1 MGGSMTFS
9 RRFPLGLV
17 VAVAGAILSG
27 CGITP
32 VSGPE
37 SWDITKGTETELP
50 YGLVKLR
57 PDTINLLAAREPR
70 LVGTFS
76 DRRGPQT
83 VVIGVGD
90 IVGVTIF
97 DTGAGLFVPGDT
109 GIRPSN
115 VITVPPQAV
124 GVDGNITVPS
134 AGIIPAKGHTV
145 AQVQQS
151 IVAALKNRALEPNVV
166 VTILDQ
172 RASAYTI
179 LGDVRASGR
188 FPVLQSGERL
198 LDAIGRAG
206 GLLGQGNESWVVLE
220 RQGRRALVPF
230 GALVDEPANNIYV
243 RPQDTIYVYR
253 EPQTFLALGAAGRQ
267 GQFAFDA
274 WRVSLSE
281 AIAKATGL
289 SDLQANPAAVFI
301 YRGETREVAREL
313 GIDVAA
319 YDGPLIPVIYQLDLR
334 DPGGYFLASKFQMR
348 NKDVIYVSNAASVEG
363 TKLLTYISQ
372 IVRTAQDPVNL
383 GISGYALK
391 AAIEGKGVGA
401 AIVTGVGGN

>member
-1 MGGSMTFS
+1 MTFS

-37 SWDITKGTETELP
+37 SWDIAKGTETELP

-57 PDTINLLAAREPR
+57 ADTVNFLAAREPR
-70 LVGTFS
+70 LVGRFN

-90 IVGVTIF
+90 ILGVTIF

-124 GVDGNITVPS
+124 GIDGNITVPS
-134 AGIIPAKGHTV
+134 AGIISAKGKTV

-179 LGDVRASGR
+179 LGDVRGSGR

-206 GLLGQGNESWVVLE
+206 GLPGQGNETWVVLE
-220 RQGRRALVPF
+220 RQGKRALVPF

-289 SDLQANPAAVFI
+289 SDVQANPAAVFV

-313 GIDVAA
+313 GIDIAG
-319 YDGPLIPVIYQLDLR
+319 YEGPVIPVIYQLDLR
-334 DPGGYFLASKFQMR
+334 DPAGYFLASKFQMR

>member
-1 MGGSMTFS
+1 LGGSMTFS

>member
-1 MGGSMTFS
+1 MGDGMIFS
-9 RRFPLGLV
+9 KRFPLGLV

-50 YGLVKLR
+50 YALVKLR
-57 PDTINLLAAREPR
+57 LDSVSALAAHEPR

-124 GVDGNITVPS
+124 GIDGNITVPS
-134 AGIIPAKGHTV
+134 AGIIAAKGKTV

-172 RASAYTI
+172 RASAYTV
-179 LGDVRASGR
+179 LGDVRLSGR

-206 GLLGQGNESWVVLE
+206 GLLGQGNETWIVLE
-220 RQGRRALVPF
+220 RQGKRALVPF

-243 RPQDTIYVYR
+243 HSQDTIYVYR
-253 EPQTFLALGAAGRQ
+253 EPRTFLAFGAAGRQ

-289 SDLQANPAAVFI
+289 SDIQANPAAVFL

-319 YDGPLIPVIYQLDLR
+319 YEGPVIPVIYQLDLH

-348 NKDVIYVSNAASVEG
+348 NKDVIYVSNAVSVEA
-363 TKLLTYISQ
+363 TKMLTYISQ
-372 IVRTAQDPVNL
+372 IARTAQDPINV
-383 GISGYALK
+383 GISGYTLK
-391 AAIEGKGVGA
+391 AAIQGQTINS
-401 AIVTGVGGN
+401 AIVTGTAQ

>member
-1 MGGSMTFS
+1 MTFS

-37 SWDITKGTETELP
+37 SWDIAKGTETELP

-57 PDTINLLAAREPR
+57 PDTVNFLAAREPR
-70 LVGTFS
+70 LVGRFN

-90 IVGVTIF
+90 ILGVTIF

-124 GVDGNITVPS
+124 GIDGNITVPS
-134 AGIIPAKGHTV
+134 AGIISAKGKTV

-179 LGDVRASGR
+179 LGDVRGSGR

-206 GLLGQGNESWVVLE
+206 GLTGQGNETWVVLE
-220 RQGRRALVPF
+220 RQGKRALVPF

-289 SDLQANPAAVFI
+289 SDVQANPAAVFV

-313 GIDVAA
+313 GIDIAG
-319 YDGPLIPVIYQLDLR
+319 YEGPLIPVIYQLDLR
-334 DPGGYFLASKFQMR
+334 DPAGYFLASKFQMR

>member
-1 MGGSMTFS
+1 MILK
-9 RRFPLGLV
+9 RRFPLGLL

-37 SWDITKGTETELP
+37 SWDIAKGTETEAP
-50 YGLVKLR
+50 YGLVKLTL
-57 PDTINLLAAREPR
+57 DAVNVLAAQEPR
-70 LVGTFS
+70 LVGTFN

-97 DTGAGLFVPGDT
+97 DTGAGLFIPGDT
-109 GIRPSN
+109 GVRPSN

-134 AGIIPAKGHTV
+134 AGIVSAKGRTV

-172 RASAYTI
+172 RASAYTV
-179 LGDVRASGR
+179 LGDVRSSGR

-206 GLLGQGNESWVVLE
+206 GLQGQGNETWVVLE
-220 RQGRRALVPF
+220 RQGKRALVPF

-243 RPQDTIYVYR
+243 HPQDTIYVYR
-253 EPQTFLALGAAGRQ
+253 EPRTFLAFGAAGRQ

-274 WRVSLSE
+274 WHVSLSE

-289 SDLQANPAAVFI
+289 SDIQANPAAVFV

-313 GIDVAA
+313 GVDVAA
-319 YDGPLIPVIYQLDLR
+319 YEGPVIPIIYQLDLR

-348 NKDVIYVSNAASVEG
+348 NKDVIYVSNAVSVEA
-363 TKLLTYISQ
+363 TKMLTYISQ
-372 IVRTAQDPVNL
+372 IARTAQDPINV
-383 GISGYALK
+383 GISAYTLK
-391 AAIEGKGVGA
+391 AAVQGQTISS
-401 AIVTGVGGN
+401 AIVTGR

>member
-1 MGGSMTFS
+1 MIFT
-9 RRFPLGLV
+9 RRFPLGLL

-37 SWDITKGTETELP
+37 SWDIAKGTETEAP
-50 YGLVKLR
+50 YGLVKLTL
-57 PDTINLLAAREPR
+57 DAVNVLAAQEPR
-70 LVGTFS
+70 LVGTFN

-97 DTGAGLFVPGDT
+97 DTGAGLFIPGDT
-109 GIRPSN
+109 GVRPSN

-134 AGIIPAKGHTV
+134 AGIVPAKGRTV

-172 RASAYTI
+172 RASAYTV
-179 LGDVRASGR
+179 LGDVRGSGR

-206 GLLGQGNESWVVLE
+206 GLLGQGNETWVVLE
-220 RQGRRALVPF
+220 RQGKRALVPF

-243 RPQDTIYVYR
+243 HPQDTIYIYR
-253 EPQTFLALGAAGRQ
+253 EPRTFLAFGAAGRQ

-274 WRVSLSE
+274 WHVSLSE

-289 SDLQANPAAVFI
+289 SDVQANPAAVFV
-301 YRGETREVAREL
+301 YRGETREVARQL
-313 GIDVAA
+313 GVDVAA
-319 YDGPLIPVIYQLDLR
+319 YEGPVIPIIYQLDLR
-334 DPGGYFLASKFQMR
+334 DPGGYFLASRFQMR
-348 NKDVIYVSNAASVEG
+348 NKDVIYVSNAVSVEA
-363 TKLLTYISQ
+363 TKMLTYISQ
-372 IVRTAQDPVNL
+372 IARTAQDPINV
-383 GISGYALK
+383 GISAYTLK
-391 AAIEGKGVGA
+391 AAVQGQTISS
-401 AIVTGVGGN
+401 AIVTGR

>member
-1 MGGSMTFS
+1 MTFS

-37 SWDITKGTETELP
+37 SWDIAKGTETELP

-57 PDTINLLAAREPR
+57 PDTVNFLAAREPR
-70 LVGTFS
+70 LVGRFN

-90 IVGVTIF
+90 ILGVTIF

-124 GVDGNITVPS
+124 GIDGNITVPS
-134 AGIIPAKGHTV
+134 AGIISAKGKTV

-179 LGDVRASGR
+179 LGDVRGSGR

-206 GLLGQGNESWVVLE
+206 GLTGQGNETWVVLE
-220 RQGRRALVPF
+220 RQGKRALVPF

-289 SDLQANPAAVFI
+289 SDVQANPAAVFV

-313 GIDVAA
+313 GIDIAG
-319 YDGPLIPVIYQLDLR
+319 YEGPVIPVIYQLDLR
-334 DPGGYFLASKFQMR
+334 DPAGYFLASKFQMR

>member
-1 MGGSMTFS
+1 LGDRMNFS
-9 RRFPLGLV
+9 IRFPLSLV
-17 VAVAGAILSG
+17 MAVAGALLGG

-32 VSGPE
+32 VSGPQG
-37 SWDITKGTETELP
+37 WDITKGTETELP
-50 YGLVKLR
+50 YALVKLR
-57 PDTINLLAAREPR
+57 PETTHVLAVHEPR
-70 LVGTFS
+70 LAGTFN

-90 IVGVTIF
+90 ILGVTIF
-97 DTGAGLFVPGDT
+97 DTGSGLFISGDT

-124 GVDGNITVPS
+124 GPDGNITVPS
-134 AGIIPAKGHTV
+134 AGIVPARGKTA

-172 RASAYTI
+172 RASSYTV
-179 LGDVRASGR
+179 LGDVRGSGR
-188 FPVLQSGERL
+188 FPVFQSGERL

-206 GLLGQGNESWVVLE
+206 GLLGQGNETWIVLE
-220 RQGRRALVPF
+220 RQGKRALVPF
-230 GALVDEPANNIYV
+230 GALVDEPENNIYV

-253 EPQTFLALGAAGRQ
+253 EPRTFLAFGAAGRQ
-267 GQFAFDA
+267 GQYAFDA

-289 SDLQANPAAVFI
+289 NDVQANPAAVFV

-319 YDGPLIPVIYQLDLR
+319 YDGPVIPVIYQLDLH

-348 NKDVIYVSNAASVEG
+348 NKDVLYVSNAVSVEA
-363 TKLLTYISQ
+363 TKILTYISQ
-372 IVRTAQDPVNL
+372 IARTAQDPINV
-383 GISGYALK
+383 GISGYTLK
-391 AAIEGKGVGA
+391 AAVEGRA
-401 AIVTGVGGN
+401 ISSAIVTGSVGP

>member
-1 MGGSMTFS
+1 MTFS

-37 SWDITKGTETELP
+37 SWDIAKGTETELP

-57 PDTINLLAAREPR
+57 PDTVNFLAAREPR
-70 LVGTFS
+70 LVGRFN

-90 IVGVTIF
+90 ILGVTIF

-124 GVDGNITVPS
+124 GIDGNITVPS
-134 AGIIPAKGHTV
+134 AGIISAKGKTV

-151 IVAALKNRALEPNVV
+151 VVAALKNRALEPNVV

-179 LGDVRASGR
+179 LGDVRGSGR

-206 GLLGQGNESWVVLE
+206 GLTGQGNETWVVLE
-220 RQGRRALVPF
+220 RQGKRALVPF

-289 SDLQANPAAVFI
+289 SDVQANPAAVFV

-313 GIDVAA
+313 GIDIAG
-319 YDGPLIPVIYQLDLR
+319 YEGPLIPVIYQLDLR
-334 DPGGYFLASKFQMR
+334 DPAGYFLASKFQMR

>member
-1 MGGSMTFS
+1 MTFS

-37 SWDITKGTETELP
+37 SWDIAKGTETELP

-57 PDTINLLAAREPR
+57 PDTVNFLAAREPR
-70 LVGTFS
+70 LVGRFN

-90 IVGVTIF
+90 ILGVTIF

-124 GVDGNITVPS
+124 GIDGNITVPS
-134 AGIIPAKGHTV
+134 AGIISAKGKTV

-151 IVAALKNRALEPNVV
+151 VVAALKNRALEPNVV

-179 LGDVRASGR
+179 LGDVRGSGR

-206 GLLGQGNESWVVLE
+206 GLTGQGNETWVVLE
-220 RQGRRALVPF
+220 RQGKRALVPF

-289 SDLQANPAAVFI
+289 SDVQANPAAVFV

-313 GIDVAA
+313 GIDIAG
-319 YDGPLIPVIYQLDLR
+319 YEGPVIPVIYQLDLR
-334 DPGGYFLASKFQMR
+334 DPAGYFLASKFQMR

>member
-1 MGGSMTFS
+1 LGGRMAFS
-9 RRFPLGLV
+9 TRFPLGLV

-32 VSGPE
+32 VSGPQ
-37 SWDITKGTETELP
+37 SWDIAKGTDTELP

-57 PDTINLLAAREPR
+57 LDTVNVLATSEPR
-70 LVGTFS
+70 LVGRFN

-124 GVDGNITVPS
+124 GIDGNITVPS
-134 AGIIPAKGHTV
+134 AGIISAKGKTV

-188 FPVLQSGERL
+188 FPVFQSGERL

-220 RQGRRALVPF
+220 RQGKRALVPF

-243 RPQDTIYVYR
+243 RPLDTIYVYR

-289 SDLQANPAAVFI
+289 SDVQANPAAVFV

-319 YDGPLIPVIYQLDLR
+319 YDGPLIPVIYQLDLH

-401 AIVTGVGGN
+401 AIVTGIGGN